1 MQTVPLEESVETG
14 RLVSRSSVQADRR
27 VRLSRFSQPSRSPDA
42 WFASGPSPYPP
53 PPAPRVEIVPAPN
66 PYPPPP
72 VLSGLKLSRRHREKP
87 WSGSLDAGIGTV
99 ADMSGSAATT
109 SSGLSGGIGKRDIG
123 RGTAIAGG
131 WGWVGGHWI

>member
-53 PPAPRVEIVPAPN
+53 PPVRIPGRNRPGSKPVSTASCALRVEVV
-66 PYPPPP
+66 PPPP
-72 VLSGLKLSRRHREKP
+72 RETVVWEPGRWHWDGRRYV
-87 WSGSLDAGIGTV
+87 WI
-99 ADMSGSAATT
+99 
-109 SSGLSGGIGKRDIG
+109 
-123 RGTAIAGG
+123 
-131 WGWVGGHWI
+131 GGHYVERVVGRHWECETLDEERQ